1 MRYEIPSIGT
11 TFDRSEAVPQEGPVN
26 LRILCESS
34 HGILVEVMGAT
45 KTVLPW
51 QYYDIVANKEP
62 VKITPIDGYDSA
74 IRTYKVTRII
84 YPNSIDYLTD
94 ESDILCST
102 VGLEDIE
109 NLNEKINQTK
119 SDLET
124 EINVVN
130 VTLSNE
136 IGSVK
141 SELQGNINTVEN
153 NLQQVNTSLSSEIN
167 QTKAD
172 LKAEINTVNTSLSS
186 EIDSVESGL
195 ATANSNIATNKSAIA
210 TLSLDKLNRGTLWLD
225 GGTATTSALSIP
237 DTFSLCTT
245 LGANFAGSFTLGNI
259 TFTASEN
266 TLTVAD
272 GSATMTAALS
282 ATKEQ
287 TLVFIQT
294 QSATKL
300 YIDGVLSANGT
311 LTFTSGAFSISGGVG
326 QISCINAFNFDMS
339 AENAPYTIEEYKSG
353 KPIKPS
359 ILKARLYNADPNMG
373 ASTDGGW
380 SNASGTKGDWT
391 FHKGTASYEG
401 KHLVTVNLDETDT
414 AEVGASYAIDFSTM
428 ENLNYAGTRV
438 RFYNNKIKLDDYA
451 GKKIKVHI
459 SFYAKKLSALGHLS
473 VSYDRTAYNS
483 KAIKVYSLS
492 NFNPDTWTKI
502 DDIIEFT
509 VDSGTFKGKS
519 VGLFAAEGTDTDI
532 GAYRIANFKFE
543 VLGTA
548 LLAFENYT
556 FNGEILDISG
566 NANHATVTGNV
577 KGTNDSSIE
586 VLYQKI
592 ASRVSNVTV
601 E

>member
-1 MRYEIPSIGT
+1 MRYEIPSIGM

-84 YPNSIDYLTD
+84 YPSSTDYLTD

-136 IGSVK
+136 IDSVK

-153 NLQQVNTSLSSEIN
+153 NLQQVNTTLSSEIN
-167 QTKAD
+167 TVNSN
-172 LKAEINTVNTSLSS
+172 LLNEIN
-186 EIDSVESGL
+186 SVESGL
-195 ATANSNIATNKSAIA
+195 ETANSNIANNKNAIT
-210 TLSLDKLNRGTLWLD
+210 TLSIDKLNRGTLWLG
-225 GGTATTSALSIP
+225 GGTATTSVLSIP
-237 DTFSLCTT
+237 NTFSLCTI

-259 TFTASEN
+259 TFTAAEN
-266 TLTVAD
+266 TLTISD
-272 GSATMTAALS
+272 GTATMTAALS

-326 QISCINAFNFDMS
+326 QISCINVFNFDMS
-339 AENAPYTIEEYKSG
+339 EANAPYTIEEYMSG

-359 ILKARLYNADPNMG
+359 VLKARLYNADPNMG

-380 SNASGTKGDWT
+380 SNASGTKGDWN
-391 FHKGTASYEG
+391 FIKGTANYEG
-401 KHLVTVNLDETDT
+401 KHLVTVNLDETDA
-414 AEVGASYAIDFSTM
+414 AEVGTSYAIDFSTK
-428 ENLNYAGTRV
+428 ENLNYAGSRV
-438 RFYNNKIKLDDYA
+438 RFYNSKIKLDDYA
-451 GKKIKVHI
+451 GKTIKVHI
-459 SFYAKKLSALGHLS
+459 SFYAKKLSALGPLS

-483 KAIKVYSLS
+483 KTIKTYSIS

-509 VDSGTFKGKS
+509 VVSGTFKGRL
-519 VGLFAAEGTDTDI
+519 VGLFAAEGTDTDV

-556 FNGEILDISG
+556 FNGEVLDISG
-566 NANHATVTGNV
+566 NANHAAVTGDV